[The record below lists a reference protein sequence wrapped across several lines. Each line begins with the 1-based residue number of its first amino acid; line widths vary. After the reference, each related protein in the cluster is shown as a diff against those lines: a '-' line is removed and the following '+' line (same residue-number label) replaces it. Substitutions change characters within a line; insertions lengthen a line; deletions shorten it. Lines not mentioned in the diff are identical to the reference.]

1 MAKPPHLPPLPPEY
15 EQEPALIKP
24 EGFPPVNGIQ
34 YKVQDGDSLAG
45 IAADGGIP
53 PDTLLH
59 YCFGTTDPR
68 EVNWYLRNR
77 VGCKIYSPG
86 VKNFSFSTAAD
97 PGLIWLPAYVYR
109 RIRSKRKPAAHTYRV
124 PGIIPRYWQK
134 SSNVCWGA
142 AVANIYDWKKMH
154 PRRTATKALAE
165 IGSKWEGLYTA
176 GDYLEGPQFKELAA
190 DAGLKP
196 LQIGDFLDDQVW
208 MDTIRK
214 RGALLILQ
222 KSHGVWTHWVL
233 ISGYEYDSSQKLQ
246 ISYVD
251 VADGR
256 QYGESA
262 DAIYEKSLDALTQIP
277 RVWGY

>member
-1 MAKPPHLPPLPPEY
+1 VE
-15 EQEPALIKP
+15 
-24 EGFPPVNGIQ
+24 
-34 YKVQDGDSLAG
+34 
-45 IAADGGIP
+45 
-53 PDTLLH
+53 
-59 YCFGTTDPR
+59 
-68 EVNWYLRNR
+68 
-77 VGCKIYSPG
+77 
-86 VKNFSFSTAAD
+86 
-97 PGLIWLPAYVYR
+97 
-109 RIRSKRKPAAHTYRV
+109 PAAHTYRV

-142 AVANIYDWKKMH
+142 AVANIYDWKTMH

-165 IGSKWEGLYTA
+165 IGSKWEELYTA
-176 GDYLEGPQFKELAA
+176 GDYLQGPQFKELAA

-196 LQIGDFLDDQVW
+196 LQIGDFLDDPVW

-222 KSHGVWTHWVL
+222 KSHGEWTHWVL
-233 ISGYEYDSSQKLQ
+233 ISGYEYDASQKLQ

-256 QYGESA
+256 QYGKSA
-262 DAIYEKSLDALTQIP
+262 DAICEKSLDALTQIS